1 MVLLIAVVNRKKES
15 TMSKQVSSLKITFLS
30 AAVAAIL
37 AFSGTAF
44 AANKGPIVQVKARGS
59 VDEVLDKLKKAV
71 ASNGMMVMG
80 ELHQGKVL
88 EMTGLRVNS
97 ETVFVGNPTVGK
109 DVFSAD
115 PGAGIVLPVRVNVF
129 DDGHG
134 NTIVSYVPPSHLL
147 REFRNPKVTEIAK
160 MLDGKLKNLVGM
172 LGQ

>member
-1 MVLLIAVVNRKKES
+1 MSKRASFLRITLLAGVVAVALSLGGAVVA
-15 TMSKQVSSLKITFLS
+15 T
-30 AAVAAIL
+30 
-37 AFSGTAF
+37 
-44 AANKGPIVQVKARGS
+44 NKGPIVQVKAPGS
-59 VDEVLDKLKKAV
+59 VEDVLKKMKKMV

-88 EMTGLRVNS
+88 EMTGLRVKS

-109 DVFSAD
+109 ELFSAD
-115 PGAGIVLPVRVNVF
+115 PAAGIVVPLRINIF

-147 REFRNPKVTEIAK
+147 AKLDNPKVDKIAK
-160 MLDGKLKNLVGM
+160 MLDEKLQNLVGM

>member
-1 MVLLIAVVNRKKES
+1 
-15 TMSKQVSSLKITFLS
+15 MSMQTSSLRISLVS
-30 AAVAAIL
+30 AAVVAL
-37 AFSGTAF
+37 LSFGGSAF

-59 VDEVLDKLKKAV
+59 VDEVLDKLKKMV

-88 EMTGLRVNS
+88 EMTGLRVKS

-109 DVFSAD
+109 GAFSAD
-115 PGAGIVLPVRVNVF
+115 PGVGIALPIRINVF

-134 NTIVSYVPPSHLL
+134 NTIVSYVPPSYLL
-147 REFRNPKVTEIAK
+147 RNLGNAKVSEIAG
-160 MLDGKLKNLVGM
+160 MLDGKLQNLVGM

>member
-1 MVLLIAVVNRKKES
+1 
-15 TMSKQVSSLKITFLS
+15 MSKRVSSLKFTLFS
-30 AAVAAIL
+30 AAVAAVL
-37 AFSGTAF
+37 ALSGTAF
-44 AANKGPIVQVKARGS
+44 AANKGPIVQIKARGS
-59 VDEVLDKLKKAV
+59 VEEVLDKLKKAV

-109 DVFSAD
+109 GVFEAD
-115 PGAGIVLPVRVNVF
+115 PGAGIVLPVRINVF

-147 REFRNPKVTEIAK
+147 REFRNPKVTEIAT
-160 MLDGKLKNLVGM
+160 MLDGKLQGLVGM

>member
-1 MVLLIAVVNRKKES
+1 MSRQSS
-15 TMSKQVSSLKITFLS
+15 TFKMFLFS
-30 AAVAAIL
+30 FAVATL
-37 AFSGTAF
+37 LSFGGTAF
-44 AANKGPIVQVKARGS
+44 AANKGPIVQVKVPGT

-71 ASNGMMVMG
+71 AANGMMVMG

-115 PGAGIVLPVRVNVF
+115 PGAGVVLPVRINVF

-147 REFRNPKVTEIAK
+147 NSFGNAKVSGIAK
-160 MLDGKLKNLVGM
+160 MLDGKLQGLVGM
-172 LGQ
+172 LGK

>member
-1 MVLLIAVVNRKKES
+1 
-15 TMSKQVSSLKITFLS
+15 MSKQVSSLKITFFS
-30 AAVAAIL
+30 AAVAVLL
-37 AFSGTAF
+37 AFGGTAF

-59 VDEVLDKLKKAV
+59 VNEVLVKLKKMV

-88 EMTGLRVNS
+88 EMTGLRVKS

-109 DVFSAD
+109 DAFAAE

-147 REFRNPKVTEIAK
+147 GEFGNPKVTEIAR
-160 MLDGKLKNLVGM
+160 MLDGKLQNLVGM

>member
-1 MVLLIAVVNRKKES
+1 
-15 TMSKQVSSLKITFLS
+15 MSRHVSILKIALFS
-30 AAVAAIL
+30 AAVATML
-37 AFSGTAF
+37 SFGGTAF

-88 EMTGLRVNS
+88 EMTGLHVQS
-97 ETVFVGNPTVGK
+97 ETLFVGNPTVGK
-109 DVFSAD
+109 DVFAAD
-115 PGAGIVLPVRVNVF
+115 PGAGVVLPVRVNVF

-147 REFRNPKVTEIAK
+147 SNFRNPKVTEIAK
-160 MLDGKLKNLVGM
+160 MLDGKLQNLVGM

>member
-1 MVLLIAVVNRKKES
+1 
-15 TMSKQVSSLKITFLS
+15 MSKRFSNLTITLLG
-30 AAVAAIL
+30 ATL
-37 AFSGTAF
+37 ATLFVFSGSAF
-44 AANKGPIVQVKARGS
+44 AANKGSVVQVKASGS

-88 EMTGLRVNS
+88 EMTGLKVQS
-97 ETVFVGNPTVGK
+97 ETVFIGNPAVGK
-109 DVFSAD
+109 DVFAAD

-134 NTIVSYVPPSHLL
+134 NTIVSYVPPSTVLAG
-147 REFRNPKVTEIAK
+147 FGNPKVTGIAK
-160 MLDGKLKNLVGM
+160 MLDGKLQGLVGM

>member
-1 MVLLIAVVNRKKES
+1 MALVIGGQKQKEES
-15 TMSKQVSSLKITFLS
+15 TMSKQVSSLKITVLVT
-30 AAVAAIL
+30 AVSIVL
-37 AFSGTAF
+37 AFSGSGF

-59 VDEVLDKLKKAV
+59 VDEVLDRLKKSV
-71 ASNGMMVMG
+71 ASGGMMVMG

-88 EMTGLRVNS
+88 EMTGLHVKS

-109 DVFSAD
+109 DVFGAD
-115 PGAGIVLPVRVNVF
+115 PGAGVVLPVRINVF

-147 REFRNPKVTEIAK
+147 SEFGNPKVTEIAR
-160 MLDGKLKNLVGM
+160 MLDGKLQNLVGM